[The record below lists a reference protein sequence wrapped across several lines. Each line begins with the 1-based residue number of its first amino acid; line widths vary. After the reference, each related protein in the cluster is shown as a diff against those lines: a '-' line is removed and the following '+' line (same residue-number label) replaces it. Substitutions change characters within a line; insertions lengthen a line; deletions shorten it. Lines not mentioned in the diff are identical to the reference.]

1 MTIIA
6 VTGLTKE
13 AKIVGVADV
22 VAVAGGGD
30 GDGLAA
36 KLDAL
41 HGDLR
46 GVISIGLAG
55 ALSPHLKVGERAKTS
70 DALPFF
76 AHVQK
81 NKNWM
86 LDFKGVADKWL
97 IVKGWLLHQ
106 GHVTD

>member
-1 MTIIA
+1 M
-6 VTGLTKE
+6 LTKE
-13 AKIVGVADV
+13 EART
-22 VAVAGGGD
+22 AV
-30 GDGLAA
+30 
-36 KLDAL
+36 
-41 HGDLR
+41 LR
-46 GVISIGLAG
+46 EWTTWSKENL
-55 ALSPHLKVGERAKTS
+55 PHLKVGERAKTS

-81 NKNWM
+81 NKKWM